1 MVREAPQALLVAA
14 QATVSYYNPVR
25 GGGQAEARR
34 RAGARRGRGR
44 HLRVFSPPSL
54 PFSVGEDPVVNVKLQ
69 NLQKYIGTIRP
80 QPLLTP
86 STPSSSPPPVTISSE
101 ELQAERSV
109 SSTATTLHQVS
120 R

>member
-1 MVREAPQALLVAA
+1 MVGEAPQALLVAA
-14 QATVSYYNPVR
+14 QAAVSYYNPVR

-54 PFSVGEDPVVNVKLQ
+54 PFRVCGDPVMNVKLQ
-69 NLQKYIGTIRP
+69 NVQDYIGTISS

-86 STPSSSPPPVTISSE
+86 STPSSPPPVTISSE
-101 ELQAERSV
+101 ELLAERSV
-109 SSTATTLHQVS
+109 SYTATTLHQVS